1 MREPDGPFGE
11 GMRET
16 ARGAVGA
23 AMTPL
28 RNERAYRAALAEFDD
43 LCLAEAGT
51 ADAARF
57 AEVVDLIDA
66 YTLEAQGRS
75 RHPLGWLARWPSAA
89 GVTAGSR

>member
-1 MREPDGPFGE
+1 MRERDAPFGE
-11 GMRET
+11 GMREA
-16 ARGAVGA
+16 ARGAAGT
-23 AMTPL
+23 AMTAL

-89 GVTAGSR
+89 GVTAASR